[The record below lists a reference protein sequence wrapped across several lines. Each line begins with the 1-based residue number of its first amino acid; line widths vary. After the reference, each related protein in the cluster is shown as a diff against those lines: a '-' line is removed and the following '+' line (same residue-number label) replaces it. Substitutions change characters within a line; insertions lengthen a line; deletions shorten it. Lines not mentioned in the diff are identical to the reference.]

1 MQGQARWEWGRWSW
15 PECRGG
21 KNPEE
26 PRPRQYPG
34 DLQDRVQTYYCVNM
48 PLNSKSGDSQNVP
61 EYIWVYRKSQY
72 WLFSPT
78 WGAVRDIR
86 ILEKSKDSLMWWLI
100 TEETKGE
107 MWQIILMQRWK
118 RKEKKISYMHILV
131 WMCQM
136 QARTELI
143 QGPGP
148 RGGPW
153 EHILSIV
160 SIHVCKLTPITLTG
174 HDVQPEE
181 VVTHGGLDV
190 VCEECQF
197 A

>member
-72 WLFSPT
+72 VLFSPT

-118 RKEKKISYMHILV
+118 RKEKKNLLHAYSGLNVPDASPDRID
-131 WMCQM
+131 
-136 QARTELI
+136 
-143 QGPGP
+143 PGP
-148 RGGPW
+148 RASGWPLRACSQ
-153 EHILSIV
+153 HRVNSCV
-160 SIHVCKLTPITLTG
+160 
-174 HDVQPEE
+174 
-181 VVTHGGLDV
+181 
-190 VCEECQF
+190 
-197 A
+197 

>member
-72 WLFSPT
+72 VLFSPT

-118 RKEKKISYMHILV
+118 RKEKKKSLTCIF
-131 WMCQM
+131 WFEC
-136 QARTELI
+136 ARCK
-143 QGPGP
+143 PGQNWSRAP
-148 RGGPW
+148 GLG
-153 EHILSIV
+153 V
-160 SIHVCKLTPITLTG
+160 A
-174 HDVQPEE
+174 PESMFSAS
-181 VVTHGGLDV
+181 
-190 VCEECQF
+190 CQF
-197 A
+197 MCVNWLP